1 MKIYF
6 PFLLLLLALTKNTQA
21 QELNIEG
28 QFQDLIKKSNN
39 YKGYKVVKK
48 EKLYTLRSNVS
59 DSIKSYKQEI
69 NTLDEE
75 KEFQDSNI
83 DQLTREL
90 NSTKKELAVYK
101 DKEKVIIV
109 LGISIQK
116 PTYNLFVFFGFS
128 VLSLIIIIL
137 FLRYK
142 NSFNI
147 IKTTKEKLEETDN
160 EFENFRQRSLERE
173 QKIRRKL
180 QDELNKHKK

>member
-6 PFLLLLLALTKNTQA
+6 PFLLLLLALTKSTHA
-21 QELNIEG
+21 QELSIEG

-39 YKGYKVVKK
+39 YQGYKVVKK
-48 EKLYTLRSNVS
+48 EKLYTLRNNVS
-59 DSIKSYKQEI
+59 DSIKGFKQEI
-69 NTLDEE
+69 NSLDEE
-75 KEFQDSNI
+75 KALQNSSI

-90 NSTKKELAVYK
+90 ESTKKELAIYIN
-101 DKEKVIIV
+101 KEKVINV
-109 LGISIQK
+109 LGILIQK
-116 PTYNLFVFFGFS
+116 STYNLFVFFSLGF
-128 VLSLIIIIL
+128 LLLIIVLL
-137 FLRYK
+137 FVRFK
-142 NSFNI
+142 NGYNI